1 MATEIPLSDLV
12 LIAQSRA
19 EDLGFVA
26 LRDVA
31 SILEGSDESRI
42 IGGHMVQLH
51 AHRWSLGAALYR
63 QTQDVDLGVP
73 PIAIRDLELIDRL
86 SALGYERQAGNRF
99 SRAVTDLPQIGSTG
113 LAPRAVIDILVPAY
127 TSRPR
132 QNRRVRADLT
142 TTEVP
147 GLATALRR
155 PATSISL
162 DVRRL
167 SGDQSVF
174 PCLIPDE
181 VAALVL
187 KALAW
192 NIRAEQRDAIDIWRC
207 LEIANAAG
215 LGIKD
220 FKGSESTTAA
230 ETVRCAFEHRN
241 AAGMAAIENANNLS
255 SEGADRRFTRIA
267 ALIERVLR

>member
-1 MATEIPLSDLV
+1 MAAEIPLSELV

-26 LRDVA
+26 LHDVA

-51 AHRWSLGAALYR
+51 AYRWNLGADLYR
-63 QTQDVDLGVP
+63 QTQDADLGVP
-73 PIAIRDLELIDRL
+73 PIAIKDLELVDRL
-86 SALGYERQAGNRF
+86 SALGYEREAGNRF
-99 SRAVTDLPQIGSTG
+99 SRAVTDLPQTASTG

-132 QNRRVRADLT
+132 PNRRVSADVT

-155 PATSISL
+155 PAISISL

-167 SGDQSVF
+167 NGDQRVF
-174 PCLIPDE
+174 PCLVPDE

-192 NIRAEQRDAIDIWRC
+192 NARAEQRDATDIWRC

-215 LGIKD
+215 LRIKD
-220 FKGSESTTAA
+220 FKGSESATAT
-230 ETVRCAFEHRN
+230 ETVRCAFEQRDS
-241 AAGMAAIENANNLS
+241 AGMAAIENANNLR
-255 SEGADRRFTRIA
+255 SEGADRRFTRIS

>member
-1 MATEIPLSDLV
+1 MAIELPLSELA
-12 LIAQSRA
+12 LTAHSRA

-26 LRDVA
+26 LGDVA
-31 SILEGSDESRI
+31 SILDGSGESRI

-51 AHRWSLGAALYR
+51 AYRWSLSADLYR
-63 QTQDVDLGVP
+63 QTQDADLGVP
-73 PIAIRDLELIDRL
+73 PIAIKDLELVNRL
-86 SALGYERQAGNRF
+86 STLGYEPDAGNRF
-99 SRAVTDLPQIGSTG
+99 SRAVTDLPGTDSIS
-113 LAPRAVIDILVPAY
+113 LPPRAVIDILVPAY

-132 QNRRVRADLT
+132 HDRRVSDDLT

-155 PATSISL
+155 PGTAISL

-167 SGDQSVF
+167 SGDRSVF

-181 VAALVL
+181 TSALVL

-192 NIRAEQRDAIDIWRC
+192 KVRAEQRDAIDIWRC

-215 LGIKD
+215 LRIKD
-220 FKGSESTTAA
+220 FEGSESTTAV
-230 ETVRCAFEHRN
+230 ETVRDAFEHRG
-241 AAGMAAIENANNLS
+241 AAGMAAIEDANNLN
-255 SEGADRRFTRIA
+255 SESGDRRFTRIS